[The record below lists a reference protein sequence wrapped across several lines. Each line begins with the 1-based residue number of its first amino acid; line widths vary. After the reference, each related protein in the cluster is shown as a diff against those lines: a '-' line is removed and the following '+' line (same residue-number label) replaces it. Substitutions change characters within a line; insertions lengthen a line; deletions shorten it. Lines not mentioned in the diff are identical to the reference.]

1 MYVGHIHIKFG
12 KNAHSLLHCVGDI
25 MELEVKKD
33 LMPAAFDLSYYI
45 IAGGIIQFHADLY
58 ERLLLFKFIKKFQR
72 SLL

>member
-1 MYVGHIHIKFG
+1 
-12 KNAHSLLHCVGDI
+12 

-33 LMPAAFDLSYYI
+33 LMPAAFDLSYDI